1 MARQS
6 EREILAFRA
15 VIRASSGLYFIEE
28 CLRNSHGGTDPA
40 YSRSRYILLS
50 YNFEL
55 LLKARLILVSKHET
69 REDIV
74 TEIITHNLTQLFK
87 KFPKGVTS
95 DIGIV
100 NISKRQNNGFGEY
113 VIEMT
118 DKTIIVMQDF
128 IDIRYDFDKDIL
140 RSIDNDEVNR
150 LQHEIKT
157 MHGIAKKIL
166 AMIPE
171 PSLESFTKEN

>member
-1 MARQS
+1 MTQQS
-6 EREILAFRA
+6 EKETLAFRA
-15 VIRASSGLYFIEE
+15 VIRASSGLYFLEE

-55 LLKARLILVSKHET
+55 LLKARLILVSKYET

-74 TEIITHNLTQLFK
+74 SEIKTHNLTQLFK
-87 KFPKGVTS
+87 KFPKGVPS

-100 NISKRQNNGFGEY
+100 NISRRQNNGFGEY

-118 DKTIIVMQDF
+118 DKTIIVIQDF
-128 IDIRYDFDKDIL
+128 IDVRYDFDKDTL

-150 LQHEIKT
+150 LQQEIKI
-157 MHGIAKKIL
+157 MHGMVKKIQ

-171 PSLESFTKEN
+171 